1 LGKFSAPDR
10 AKYSLD
16 RIFNRGYYSPVKWEV
31 EVVDEF
37 TEWYEDLSEKEQDSV
52 AASVGL
58 LEIMGPSLGFP
69 HSSGVRES
77 KFGHMRELRI
87 QHEGRPYR
95 VLYAFDPMRVAVL
108 LLGGDKTGNDRWYE
122 ESVPEADSRYESYL
136 QEVKKKR

>member
-1 LGKFSAPDR
+1 MS
-10 AKYSLD
+10 SLSGT
-16 RIFNRGYYSPVKWEV
+16 RIFPKRSRTPSRHP
-31 EVVDEF
+31 
-37 TEWYEDLSEKEQDSV
+37 L
-52 AASVGL
+52 GL